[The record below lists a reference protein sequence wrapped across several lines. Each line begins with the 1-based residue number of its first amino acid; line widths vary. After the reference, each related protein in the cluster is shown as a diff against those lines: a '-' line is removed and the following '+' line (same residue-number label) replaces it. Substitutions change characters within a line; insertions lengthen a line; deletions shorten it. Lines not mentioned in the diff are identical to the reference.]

1 MATPDLYT
9 RLIAFSNN
17 QCVAEGMP
25 EQVVTDLKS
34 LVNQQPE
41 SKLIILDAATSRTVE
56 IDFRESPS
64 TILAK
69 QFRPAE
75 PTPSVA
81 ADQSERETKRG
92 RGRPKLGVVSKEVTL
107 LPRHWD
113 WLSKQP
119 GGISVALRKLVE
131 EARRGNAEED
141 QRRSAENSA
150 YRFMTVLA
158 GDAPGYEEAIRS
170 LYAGDLPKL
179 LEIIE
184 NWPSDVARHTE
195 SLARDAIC

>member
-1 MATPDLYT
+1 MATPDLST
-9 RLIAFSNN
+9 RLIAFSDN
-17 QCVAEGMP
+17 QRVAEGMP

-34 LVNQQPE
+34 LVNKQPE
-41 SKLIILDAATSRTVE
+41 RNLIILDAVTSRTIE
-56 IDFRESPS
+56 LDFRESPS
-64 TILAK
+64 TILAN
-69 QFRPAE
+69 QFRSAE
-75 PTPSVA
+75 EIPTASS
-81 ADQSERETKRG
+81 DHTEQETKRG

-113 WLSKQP
+113 WLSRQP

-131 EARRGNAEED
+131 EARRDSAEED
-141 QRRSAENSA
+141 QRRSAENAA

-170 LYAGDLPKL
+170 LYAGDLPGL

-184 NWPSDVARHTE
+184 SWPSDVARHTE
-195 SLARDAIC
+195 SLARGAIY